1 MSKSG
6 YYFGDVPTQNE
17 MIPQP
22 LSLLYNM
29 YSEWWGRK
37 LNEKVPDCTLKSLNT
52 NWLCSELLIVEQRL
66 TSFNKFKGCKCH
78 VFRHGKERIGN
89 GAISMYF

>member
-1 MSKSG
+1 MK
-6 YYFGDVPTQNE
+6 
-17 MIPQP
+17 
-22 LSLLYNM
+22 
-29 YSEWWGRK
+29 
-37 LNEKVPDCTLKSLNT
+37 KVPDCTLKSLNT

-78 VFRHGKERIGN
+78 VFCHGKERIGN